1 MHPKALRVQSS
12 APAPSMPQ
20 ARVGDVRVLVIGR
33 RPSVED
39 FDAHIRETVAIED
52 GVRVVLVVVLDEHAV
67 LNAKERAKLRDAG
80 LLKKPHA
87 IVARLTPM
95 ARSIMAALGWLGAK
109 VRGFA
114 PEDREQAYE
123 FLAISPRQRAEVE
136 EQLALLTRRVMT
148 PGAPDSRN
156 DGKLTSMAQQLES
169 TVAIRVAK
177 IHERA
182 GDGKE

>member
-1 MHPKALRVQSS
+1 
-12 APAPSMPQ
+12 MPQ
-20 ARVGDVRVLVIGR
+20 ALVGDVRVLVIGR

-39 FDAHIRETVAIED
+39 FDAHIRETVALD
-52 GVRVVLVVVLDEHAV
+52 DAVRVVLLEVLDEHAV

-87 IVARLTPM
+87 IIARLSPM
-95 ARSIMAALGWLGAK
+95 ARSIMAALGWLGAT

-123 FLAISPRQRAEVE
+123 FLGIGADQRTEVE
-136 EQLALLTRRVMT
+136 EQLALLKQRVSAT
-148 PGAPDSRN
+148 GAPDPMD
-156 DGKLTSMAQQLES
+156 DGKLTSMAVRLES

-177 IHERA
+177 IQKRA
-182 GDGKE
+182 GDGRA